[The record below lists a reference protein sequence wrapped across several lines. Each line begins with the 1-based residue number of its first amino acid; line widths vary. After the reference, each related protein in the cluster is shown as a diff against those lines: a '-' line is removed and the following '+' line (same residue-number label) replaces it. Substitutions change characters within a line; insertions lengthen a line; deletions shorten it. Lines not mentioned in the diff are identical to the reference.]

1 MVKHSP
7 VLMVRFF
14 SRERFGRPQVLAACL
29 LLVFLAQCLWLVG
42 KGARPGT
49 VDLAEIYRLERGT
62 ELWNSRG
69 SAAQA
74 DVRAG
79 PSNPEKENL
88 EKGTASSLEP
98 VLENGGYDADHS
110 PLWYLIAAAPLGLR
124 PVSLQPEN
132 IRALH
137 RLAALPFLVFGLLL
151 GASLWYVARR
161 LFGNAGGYVA
171 LALYC
176 FSPGIVRSC
185 ALWFAEPEVGA
196 AWGAFGAIFTAI
208 AVAHTLYAPREV
220 ILWNWRRIMLLGLS
234 LALAV
239 GSQFSLIIVLPVAL
253 AFMLYLAPTRRL
265 AALAI
270 WVVAC
275 GIALL
280 LAYASYFLRASAFW
294 QGIRHASFLGISW
307 RAYAM
312 PQAYRQLLAQLG
324 QSSPALVVA
333 VPVALVTYFAWPR
346 TRYFGN
352 TAPLLVAV
360 LFLVL
365 GLGAPHYPGLG
376 FQFIAVPFLFVFVA
390 GIAADLLETRY
401 REIALA
407 AIWGLLVA
415 NAAWNLW
422 ELARIS

>member
-1 MVKHSP
+1 
-7 VLMVRFF
+7 MVRFF

-42 KGARPGT
+42 KGGRPGT
-49 VDLAEIYRLERGT
+49 VDLAEIYRLQLGIT
-62 ELWNSRG
+62 LWNNRGVPEVHVLVAPPASEKSENEDSRPTLKSRG
-69 SAAQA
+69 
-74 DVRAG
+74 
-79 PSNPEKENL
+79 
-88 EKGTASSLEP
+88 
-98 VLENGGYDADHS
+98 YDPHHS
-110 PLWYLIAAAPLGLR
+110 PLWYLIAAAPLWLR

-137 RLAALPFLVFGLLL
+137 WSAALPYLMFGLLL

-176 FSPGIVRSC
+176 FSPGIVRAC
-185 ALWFAEPEVGA
+185 ALWSAEPEVGA

-220 ILWNWRRIMLLGLS
+220 VLWNWRRIVLLGLS

-239 GSQFSLIIVLPVAL
+239 GSQFSLVIVVPAAL

-270 WVVAC
+270 WAVAC

-280 LAYASYFLRASAFW
+280 LGYASYFFQLRAFV
-294 QGIRHASFLGISW
+294 QGIRHASFFGISW
-307 RAYAM
+307 KAYAM
-312 PQAYRQLLAQLG
+312 PRDYLRVLAQLG

-333 VPVALVTYFAWPR
+333 LPVALITYFSWPR
-346 TRYFGN
+346 ARYFGN
-352 TAPLLVAV
+352 TAPLLVAAV
-360 LFLVL
+360 FLAL
-365 GLGAPHYPGLG
+365 GLGTPHYPGLG
-376 FQFIAVPFLFVFVA
+376 FQFMAVPFLFVFVA

-401 REIALA
+401 HEIAVA
-407 AIWGLLVA
+407 AVAGLLVA

-422 ELARIS
+422 ELARIR

>member
-1 MVKHSP
+1 
-7 VLMVRFF
+7 MVRFF

-42 KGARPGT
+42 KGGRPGT
-49 VDLAEIYRLERGT
+49 IDLAEIERLERGT
-62 ELWNSRG
+62 ALWNSSRHNVN
-69 SAAQA
+69 
-74 DVRAG
+74 VRVA
-79 PSNPEKENL
+79 PSNPEIEDF
-88 EKGTASSLEP
+88 GSASDASP
-98 VLENGGYDADHS
+98 RSALENGYDAHHS
-110 PLWYLIAAAPLGLR
+110 PLWYLIAAAPLWLR
-124 PVSLQPEN
+124 PVSLEPEN

-137 RLAALPFLVFGLLL
+137 WSAALPFLIFGLLL

-161 LFGNAGGYVA
+161 LFGNAGGYAA

-176 FSPGIVRSC
+176 FSPSMVRSC
-185 ALWFAEPEVGA
+185 TLWSAEPEVGA

-220 ILWNWRRIMLLGLS
+220 VLWNWRRIVLLGLS

-239 GSQFSLIIVLPVAL
+239 GSQFSLAVVVPVAL
-253 AFMLYLAPTRRL
+253 AFMLYLAPSRRL

-270 WVVAC
+270 WTVAC

-280 LAYASYFLRASAFW
+280 LGYASYFFHARAFW

-307 RAYAM
+307 KAYAM
-312 PQAYRQLLAQLG
+312 PRAYHQVLAQLG

-333 VPVALVTYFAWPR
+333 LPVALITYFSWRR

-360 LFLVL
+360 LFLLL
-365 GLGAPHYPGLG
+365 GLGTPHYPGLG
-376 FQFIAVPFLFVFVA
+376 FQFMAIPFLFVFVA
-390 GIAADLLETRY
+390 GIAADLLETRH

-407 AIWGLLVA
+407 AIWGLLAA

-422 ELARIS
+422 ELARIG